1 VTSAIAVAVLVAGG
15 VYLLLQRGLL
25 RVTLGFVLLGHAANL
40 VLLAAGGTDR
50 RRPPLLGSDTDLA
63 ATADPLPQAFVL
75 TAIVITFAITVHLVA
90 LAGSGADD
98 EEPEDD
104 ATDAPG
110 TGGGGQPADDPDP
123 GGADRV

>member
-1 VTSAIAVAVLVAGG
+1 MTSAIAVAVLVAGG

-40 VLLAAGGTDR
+40 VLLAAGGTAR
-50 RRPPLLGSDTDLA
+50 RDPPLLGGGGATG

-75 TAIVITFAITVHLVA
+75 TAIVITFAITVHLVS

-98 EEPEDD
+98 DTDD
-104 ATDAPG
+104 GAPDPD
-110 TGGGGQPADDPDP
+110 GGGARPAGDPDA
-123 GGADRV
+123 GGGDRV